1 MRKAARKLLWA
12 AAGLLA
18 LAFLIAPLVLNSRGP
33 SYRGRTL
40 TAWTTEFDGIGGPKR
55 DEAEVA
61 VRSIG
66 TNGLSCIRSM
76 LRAKDTPLKV
86 QANALLS
93 RQSWIKFRFVSAQ
106 VLRQRGLRACRAL
119 GTNARPAIPDITAL
133 VYDPQLSRDAATVL
147 TQFGSEVI
155 PILTNAAAH
164 PDPRIRYGAIA
175 PIAIL
180 DDQSTVPTLLR
191 CLKDPDDNVRAFAT
205 EALGIVAKDPEAA
218 IPALLES
225 LQDTNSFVR
234 SAAAYRLNLWTRYP
248 QAKAAVP
255 LLIKAF
261 RETAQ
266 SPPSDP
272 GNYSLHRNAEAI
284 LKKLDPQAATASP
297 APQE

>member
-1 MRKAARKLLWA
+1 MNQTDSSATGNRCPIIPEREDRQVCLIPCCCRIRMRKAARKLLWA

-18 LAFLIAPLVLNSRGP
+18 LALLIAPLVLNSRGP

-191 CLKDPDDNVRAFAT
+191 CPSRTRTTTSEHLQPRPWGSSQRTPRRPFPPCSKASKIRT
-205 EALGIVAKDPEAA
+205 
-218 IPALLES
+218 LL
-225 LQDTNSFVR
+225 
-234 SAAAYRLNLWTRYP
+234 SAA
-248 QAKAAVP
+248 
-255 LLIKAF
+255 
-261 RETAQ
+261 
-266 SPPSDP
+266 PPHTGSTFGPDTP
-272 GNYSLHRNAEAI
+272 RR
-284 LKKLDPQAATASP
+284 KRPCRC
-297 APQE
+297 